1 MLVRCAFIR
10 IIYGLGEF
18 LAHTSNV
25 NCLALSPTNGRT
37 LATGGDDRRINL
49 WIVGQPN
56 CLMVRSLCP
65 VQPARK
71 TISCVSLARILTR
84 QVYISVPLSPSLQS
98 ISGITSPVQSVIFN
112 NTENWIGAGS
122 KSGVIKVFDLDENK
136 SKVLHH
142 VLPTSWRP
150 NPPSSSPRSCT
161 FHQWSQG
168 SCQQSGLPSLW
179 RHPCL
184 RLYGH

>member
-56 CLMVRSLCP
+56 CLMVRSSCP
-65 VQPARK
+65 QYSQRGRPYH
-71 TISCVSLARILTR
+71 VSHLLECLTR

-136 SKVLHH
+136 SKVIISLT
-142 VLPTSWRP
+142 PSITSWRP

-168 SCQQSGLPSLW
+168 SC
-179 RHPCL
+179 
-184 RLYGH
+184 